1 MSEAQTGRSASVT
14 RWLLRGG
21 LVAGPAFVIVFSVDG
36 ATRPG
41 YRPLRHPVSSLSL
54 GPRGWVQVTNFAVT
68 GALYLAAAAGLA
80 RAADPATRARTD
92 SGLVAVAAAGLIGA
106 AVFRTDPVSGYPPGS
121 PDVPVRP
128 SRTGTAHNLLSAGV
142 FLGVPAAA
150 FADGWR
156 ALRRGRAGWGLYSA
170 GTAMSMLAAMGAAGA
185 GFGQAPRLV
194 NLAGLLQRA
203 SIVTGFGWLTA
214 RSAQALRPGLPDGDG
229 VAGAIRNPR

>member
-1 MSEAQTGRSASVT
+1 VSKAQTGRSASVT
-14 RWLLRGG
+14 RWLLRCG

-54 GPRGWVQVTNFAVT
+54 GPRGRVQVSNFAVT

-80 RAADPATRARTD
+80 RAADPATRARAE
-92 SGLVAVAAAGLIGA
+92 SGLIAVAAAGLIGA
-106 AVFRTDPVSGYPPGS
+106 AAFRTDPVSGYPPGS

-128 SRTGTAHNLLSAGV
+128 SRAGTAHNLLSAGV

-156 ALRRGRAGWGLYSA
+156 ALRRGRVGWGLYCA

-185 GFGQAPRLV
+185 GFGQSPRLV
-194 NLAGLLQRA
+194 NLAGLLQRV

-214 RSAQALRPGLPDGDG
+214 RSAQALRPRWPDGREA
-229 VAGAIRNPR
+229 AGAIRNRR

>member
-1 MSEAQTGRSASVT
+1 VSEAQTGRSASVT
-14 RWLLRGG
+14 RWLLRCG

-80 RAADPATRARTD
+80 RAADPATHARTD

-106 AVFRTDPVSGYPPGS
+106 AAFRTDPVSGYP
-121 PDVPVRP
+121 
-128 SRTGTAHNLLSAGV
+128 AHNLLSAGV

-150 FADGWR
+150 FADGWQ
-156 ALRRGRAGWGLYSA
+156 ALRRGRVGWGLYCA
-170 GTAMSMLAAMGAAGA
+170 GTAVSMLAAMGAAGA
-185 GFGQAPRLV
+185 GFGQSPRLV
-194 NLAGLLQRA
+194 NLAGLLQRV

-214 RSAQALRPGLPDGDG
+214 RSEQALRARLPDGNG

>member
-14 RWLLRGG
+14 RWLLRCG

-80 RAADPATRARTD
+80 RAADPIRARAEP
-92 SGLVAVAAAGLIGA
+92 GLVAVAAATLIGA
-106 AVFRTDPVSGYPPGS
+106 AAFRTDPVSGYPPGS

-128 SRTGTAHNLLSAGV
+128 SRTGTVHNLLAIGV
-142 FLGVPAAA
+142 FLGIPAAA

-156 ALRRGRAGWGLYSA
+156 ALRRGRVSWGLYCA
-170 GTAMSMLAAMGAAGA
+170 GTAMSMLATMGAAGA
-185 GFGQAPRLV
+185 GFSQSPRLV
-194 NLAGLLQRA
+194 SLAGLFQRV

-214 RSAQALRPGLPDGDG
+214 RSEQALRQRLPEGDG

>member
-1 MSEAQTGRSASVT
+1 VSEAQTGRPASVT
-14 RWLLRGG
+14 RWLLRCG

-106 AVFRTDPVSGYPPGS
+106 AAFRTDPVSGYPPGS

-128 SRTGTAHNLLSAGV
+128 SRTGTAHNLLSAAV

-156 ALRRGRAGWGLYSA
+156 ALRRGRVGWGLYSA

-194 NLAGLLQRA
+194 NLAGLLQRV

-214 RSAQALRPGLPDGDG
+214 RSEQALRPRLPHGDG

>member
-1 MSEAQTGRSASVT
+1 MSEAQTSRSASVT
-14 RWLLRGG
+14 RWLLRCG

-54 GPRGWVQVTNFAVT
+54 GPRGRVQVTNFAVT

-92 SGLVAVAAAGLIGA
+92 SWLVAVAAAGLIGA
-106 AVFRTDPVSGYPPGS
+106 AAFRTDPVSGYPPGS

-156 ALRRGRAGWGLYSA
+156 ALRRGRVGWGLYCA

-185 GFGQAPRLV
+185 GFGQSPRLV
-194 NLAGLLQRA
+194 NLAGLFQRV

-214 RSAQALRPGLPDGDG
+214 RSEQALRQRWPDGDG
-229 VAGAIRNPR
+229 AAGAIRNPR